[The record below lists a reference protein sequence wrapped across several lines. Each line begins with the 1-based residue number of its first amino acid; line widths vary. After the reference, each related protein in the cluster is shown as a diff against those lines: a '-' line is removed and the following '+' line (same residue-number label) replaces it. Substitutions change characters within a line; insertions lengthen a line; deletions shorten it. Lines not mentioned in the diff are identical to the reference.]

1 MGGTK
6 RRWYEKTGYPQ
17 GRVICMFQRNSKKSI
32 ETTAKVIVSN
42 CKVKYTN
49 KIDAIYV
56 AFS

>member
-1 MGGTK
+1 MQLD
-6 RRWYEKTGYPQ
+6 TGQ
-17 GRVICMFQRNSKKSI
+17 DNFMFQKNSKKSI

-42 CKVKYTN
+42 CKVKSTN